1 MSVEPAETRV
11 LDRLAEVFE
20 RIGARYVIG
29 GSVASSY
36 FGDARSTYDIDV
48 LTELQA
54 RDVDVLLAETAGD
67 FHVEPE
73 WIRECL
79 ARGDGF
85 QIVHKSP
92 LVKVDVFIARDRVLD
107 REQLERRVLQPI
119 AEGSSRLIYV
129 SSAETIVLRKLDWF
143 RIGGLVSERQWND
156 VLGVLKVQERALDLD
171 YMRLTA
177 KAVGLPDRLRRAL
190 ADAGLDD
197 AA

>member
-1 MSVEPAETRV
+1 MSVEPAEIRV
-11 LDRLAEVFE
+11 LDRVARVFE
-20 RIGARYVIG
+20 RIEVRYVIG
-29 GSVASSY
+29 GSMASSY

-54 RDVDVLLAETAGD
+54 QACDALLAETASD
-67 FHVEPE
+67 FHVEPD

-79 ARGDGF
+79 SRGDGF

-92 LVKVDVFIARDRVLD
+92 LVKVDIFTARDRVLD

-119 AEGSSRLIYV
+119 ADSNPRLVYV
-129 SSAETIVLRKLDWF
+129 SSPETIVLRKLDWF

-156 VLGVLKVQERALDLD
+156 VLGVLKVQARALDLD
-171 YMRLTA
+171 YMRRTA
-177 KAVGLPDRLRRAL
+177 KSVGLDYLLRRAL
-190 ADAGLDD
+190 TDAGLGD